1 MQRLARSLVI
11 AAFAVALFPAV
22 AQAQQRSPFDRLFVG
37 AFGGL
42 TATGAA
48 TDAAVAGRAG
58 VTITRH
64 LVVFGEG
71 GRMQNVLP
79 PNRTIGM
86 EKAVA
91 GVYLKAPDTPVSVEA
106 AYPTNYGLG
115 GARFLVGSF
124 FLEGGFGA
132 ASVHTRLDKVV
143 VNGTDSTTAYL
154 SSLSTGPDLGSQT
167 VSLLAFGGGLNKS
180 LAGPVSLDLGYR
192 YTRINTFAP
201 AVNSNMAYVGLSLGQ
216 HLR

>member
-1 MQRLARSLVI
+1 MRRLACSLVI
-11 AAFAVALFPAV
+11 AACAVALSPAV
-22 AQAQQRSPFDRLFVG
+22 AWAQQRSPFGRLFVG

-48 TDAAVAGRAG
+48 TDAAGAGRAG
-58 VTITRH
+58 VTITRR
-64 LVVFGEG
+64 LVLFGEG
-71 GRMQNVLP
+71 GRMRNVLP

-86 EKAVA
+86 ERAVA

-106 AYPTNYGLG
+106 AYPMNYGLG
-115 GARFLVGSF
+115 GARLLVRSF
-124 FLEGGFGA
+124 FFEGGFGA

-143 VNGTDSTTAYL
+143 VNGTDTTAAYL

-180 LAGPVSLDLGYR
+180 LAGPVSLDLAYR

-201 AVNSNMAYVGLSLGQ
+201 AVNSNMAYVGLSVGQ